1 MKRREFLTASAA
13 AASGL
18 YLPKG
23 FAQATKPIKLGTI
36 LTITGPVASYAALYR
51 TAFDLALEDLN
62 RRGGI
67 NGRPVELL
75 VEDDAAQPAQSVSQ
89 FRKLAGADVATVFG
103 PMTGLSWENVAPL
116 ANRLRTPALCWTSL
130 KVGISVKPYALRIH
144 PPNDSMIAEGV
155 AEFFKAMPDVKRIVL
170 AGDEQEATGIQAMK
184 LYTQGIERAGASVV
198 GSVGFQTRTTDFTP
212 IATKIRGENP
222 DALFMSAF
230 AGPTLGLLNE
240 LRSQGF
246 DKPVLTDA
254 TGWAGGLIN
263 TVGNVGKNLYT
274 LGFNTNEPTPD
285 RPLNDEFRE
294 RYLKR
299 SAETTNLPQ
308 PANLCNTSLCY
319 DSVMLV
325 AQLLSE
331 GGVNNAT
338 SVNEMREIVKT
349 GFGKLKGW
357 QGINSFQMRP
367 SGDGHIQTH
376 LLKADTE
383 QKIWKYALAP
393 QDRLNAPL
401 IFTL

>member
-1 MKRREFLTASAA
+1 MKRRTFLTVAA
-13 AASGL
+13 AATAGL
-18 YLPKG
+18 HIPKS
-23 FAQATKPIKLGTI
+23 FSQSVKPIKLGAI
-36 LTITGPVASYAALYR
+36 LTVSGPIASYAALYR
-51 TAFDLALEDLN
+51 TAFDLAIEDIN
-62 RRGGI
+62 ARGGI
-67 NGRPVELL
+67 NGRPLELII
-75 VEDDAAQPAQSVSQ
+75 EDDAAQPAQSVSQ
-89 FRKLAGADVATVFG
+89 FRKLVGADVATVFG

-116 ANRLRTPALCWTSL
+116 ANRMRTPALCWTSL

-144 PPNDSMIAEGV
+144 PPNDSMIPEGV
-155 AEFFKAMPDVKRIVL
+155 AEFFKLMPNAKRIVL
-170 AGDEQEATGIQAMK
+170 AGDEQEATGIEAMK
-184 LYTQGIERAGASVV
+184 LYTKAIERAGAKVV

-240 LRSQGF
+240 LTAQGF

-263 TVGNVGKNLYT
+263 TVGAVGKNLYAI
-274 LGFNTNEPTPD
+274 GFNTNEPTPD
-285 RPLNDEFRE
+285 RPLNDEFRV

-299 SAETTNLPQ
+299 SAETTKLPQ
-308 PANLCNTSLCY
+308 PANLCNTNLCY

-325 AQLLSE
+325 AQLLRD
-331 GGVNNAT
+331 GGVNEST
-338 SVNEMREIVKT
+338 SVNDMREIVKN
-349 GFGKLKGW
+349 GFEKLQSW
-357 QGINSFQMRP
+357 QGINAFQMRP
-367 SGDGHIQTH
+367 SGDGHIQAH

-393 QDRLNAPL
+393 GDRLNAQT